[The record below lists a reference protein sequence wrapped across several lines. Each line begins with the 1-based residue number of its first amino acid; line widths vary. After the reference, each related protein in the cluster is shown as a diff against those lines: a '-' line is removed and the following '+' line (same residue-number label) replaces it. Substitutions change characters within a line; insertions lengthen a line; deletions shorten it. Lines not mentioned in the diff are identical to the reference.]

1 MLRIGDCVA
10 VIAPSGPV
18 EVPLLDAG
26 IARLRSWGLEVVEGR
41 HVRDVVQGSACA
53 GADADADDDA
63 DEGWWSGADADRLA
77 DIEWALTD
85 PSIAAVFAARG
96 GYGLTRIIEQVRWA
110 RVKAATYRPVIGF
123 SDVTVLHAA
132 LQLHVGWASV
142 HGPHVAGGLG
152 KPDPDQ
158 PTVDSIRAYL
168 FGECGPQAAV
178 DDLVATGTVL
188 RPGGVTAP
196 IRGGNLAMLAAMTG
210 TPVGA
215 PPTEPFIA
223 LLEDV
228 TELPYRV
235 DRMLVQLHQS
245 RWFANAVGVISGIWD
260 RCGNVEP
267 ILREHLSRVPG
278 PIILNAA
285 FGHADRNLV
294 VPLGVR
300 VTLKA
305 EFGRPGVAQR

>member
-1 MLRIGDCVA
+1 MLRPGDRVA
-10 VIAPSGPV
+10 VIAPCGPV
-18 EVPLLDAG
+18 DVALLDAG
-26 IARLRSWGLEVVEGR
+26 IARLRGWDLDAVEGP
-41 HVRDVVQGSACA
+41 HVRDVLQRTSSPGE
-53 GADADADDDA
+53 DDNDDDA
-63 DEGWWSGADADRLA
+63 MWSASDTDRLA
-77 DIEWALTD
+77 DLEWALTD
-85 PSIAAVFAARG
+85 SGITAVFAARG
-96 GYGLTRIIEQVRWA
+96 GYGLTRIIEQIRWA
-110 RVKAATYRPVIGF
+110 RVKSATYRPVIGF

-132 LQLHVGWASV
+132 LQLHVGWASI

-152 KPDPDQ
+152 KPDADQ

-168 FGECGPQAAV
+168 FGEFGPQAAV
-178 DDLVATGTVL
+178 DALVAGGTVL
-188 RPGGVTAP
+188 RSGVVTAP

-245 RWFANAVGVISGIWD
+245 GWFTNAVGVISGSWD

-267 ILREHLSRVPG
+267 ILREQLSRVPG
-278 PIILNAA
+278 PIILNAP

-294 VPLGVR
+294 VPLGGP
-300 VTLKA
+300 VTLNTSLVTKSS
-305 EFGRPGVAQR
+305 GR

>member
-1 MLRIGDCVA
+1 MLRVGDRVA

-18 EVPLLDAG
+18 DVSLLDAG

-41 HVRDVVQGSACA
+41 HVRDAVQKTMSPGEDDTEDDALWSA
-53 GADADADDDA
+53 ADA
-63 DEGWWSGADADRLA
+63 GRLA
-77 DIEWALTD
+77 DLEWALTD
-85 PSIAAVFAARG
+85 PSIAAVVAARG
-96 GYGLTRIIEQVRWA
+96 GYGLTRIIEQVRWPLM
-110 RVKAATYRPVIGF
+110 KAATYRPVIGF

-132 LQLHVGWASV
+132 LQLHVGWASI

-152 KPDPDQ
+152 KPDADQ
-158 PTVDSIRAYL
+158 PTIDSIRAYL
-168 FGECGPQAAV
+168 FGESNAQAAV
-178 DDLVATGTVL
+178 DALVTTGTVL
-188 RPGGVTAP
+188 QSGLVTAP
-196 IRGGNLAMLAAMTG
+196 IRGGNLAMLGAMTG

-245 RWFANAVGVISGIWD
+245 GWFTNAVGVISGSWD

-267 ILREHLSRVPG
+267 ILREHLTRVRG
-278 PIILNAA
+278 PVVLNAP
-285 FGHADRNLV
+285 FGHADRNFV
-294 VPLGVR
+294 VPLGVT
-300 VTLKA
+300 VTLNA
-305 EFGRPGVAQR
+305 EFGHSGVPKRPM